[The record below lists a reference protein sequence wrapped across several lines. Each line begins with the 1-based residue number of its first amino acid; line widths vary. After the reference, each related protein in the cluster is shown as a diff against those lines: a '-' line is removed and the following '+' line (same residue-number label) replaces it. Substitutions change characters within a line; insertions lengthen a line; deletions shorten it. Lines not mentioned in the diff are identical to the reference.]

1 MDLFAYIIYTSS
13 LTNRHAQLKSVI
25 GSLRGV
31 ATGLKTNFITH
42 KDPALADPKPV
53 YDKTGDAEFDRH
65 LTATLTTEQ
74 LSNIE
79 KHREAWRRIAASR
92 SGGSS
97 RPGGLVIEDDAF
109 FAGSECINAF
119 TEALREWE
127 KGEFDIVF
135 LGVCSPGGPGSE
147 AKILQKVSDGMRIM
161 PAKEAYFISSE
172 CAAKLLKITETVTFP
187 MRIELSWALARN
199 PEIRVACPTK
209 RVSLDGSKVGLYPS
223 SVHANNILTYNK
235 EYMDLMAFANKPV
248 VEIKANLSNIRSIF
262 KIIEHMHN
270 PDAMHLYGVLL
281 FKAGLLEDAC
291 EVLNNA
297 ILEMEKQK
305 GLLSNRSELL
315 NNMIN
320 MQEFIQRED
329 SELAEC
335 LSKPSKYSDAIL
347 L

>member
-42 KDPALADPKPV
+42 KDPTVTDPKPV

-74 LSNIE
+74 LSNID
-79 KHREAWRRIAASR
+79 KHREAWRRIAAA
-92 SGGSS
+92 G
-97 RPGGLVIEDDAF
+97 PGGIVIEDDAF
-109 FAGSECINAF
+109 FAGSECISAF
-119 TEALREWE
+119 AEAVQEWE

-135 LGVCSPGGPGSE
+135 LGVCSPGVGGDS
-147 AKILQKVSDGMRIM
+147 AGILQKVSDGMRIM
-161 PAKEAYFISSE
+161 PAKEAYFVSSE

-199 PEIRVACPTK
+199 PEIRVGCPTK
-209 RVSLDGSKVGLYPS
+209 RVLLDGSKVGLFPS
-223 SVHANNILTYNK
+223 SLHANNILTYNK
-235 EYMDLMAFANKPV
+235 EYMDLMAFANKPI
-248 VEIKANLSNIRSIF
+248 VELKANLSNIRDIY
-262 KIIEHMHN
+262 KIIDHMHN

-281 FKAGLLEDAC
+281 FKAGLLDDAC

-305 GLLSNRSELL
+305 GILSNRSELL

-335 LSKPSKYSDAIL
+335 LSKPSKYSVSV
-347 L
+347 